1 MIGRLVLRHLAQR
14 PVRSLVFVGAYA
26 AGVGVMLSLLA
37 IGEVMVAQARDE
49 AWIGGGDL
57 TVLPAGVDLETL
69 KLGGAVFF
77 GIEQARFLARE
88 VLGGPRL
95 AGDVAAVAPWL
106 DDRALYLHPQSG
118 GPPTVLRVQGLIPS
132 AARSLGAAPDLLD
145 GTFEDHAAD
154 CRWLRPTP
162 LELYTE
168 IDGFHL
174 PPTSVRGDTTW
185 AEWHYFNL
193 LWPDEGRWLTLS
205 FILAGDVTG
214 SRFGGLV
221 LARYRTPDGRD
232 RVYSDTVSADAIEFA
247 PGSADVRFG
256 RHSVRLGGE
265 PAGYRVQANLPG
277 DGGGLSVAIDIEPL
291 PHRYFPAADIA
302 DSDSIVSGYVV
313 PALRARARGR
323 VCLDGACRDAAGA
336 VGYHDHN
343 WGTWGD
349 ATAGG
354 RVTWDWGAVHAG
366 DFDLLYG
373 GLGGAA
379 AEARRAGFRFLA
391 YVVDSLGVAAI
402 LEPQALRYSGD
413 RHIAVAGR
421 SIVIPERLDFT
432 AARGLDTLRAEAR
445 LSHVSASPAGAR
457 TYFLQAQGTM
467 RLTGTLGGRAL
478 DEQGPGFFETYVQ
491 PTGHPALTPRHDSSG
506 AMR

>member
-37 IGEVMVAQARDE
+37 IGEVMVTQARDE

-69 KLGGAVFF
+69 KLGGAVFY

-95 AGDVAAVAPWL
+95 GGNVAAVAPWI
-106 DDRALYLHPQSG
+106 DDRALTLHPGSG
-118 GPPTVLRVQGLIPS
+118 GASIVVRVQGLIPS
-132 AARSLGAAPDLLD
+132 AARALGAAPDLLD
-145 GTFEDHAAD
+145 GTFEDHAPD
-154 CRWLRPTP
+154 RRWLRPTP

-168 IDGFHL
+168 LDGFHL
-174 PPTSVRGDTTW
+174 PPERVRGDTTW

-193 LWPDEGRWLTLS
+193 LWPGERRWLTLS

-232 RVYSDTVSADAIEFA
+232 RVYADTVGASAIEFA
-247 PGSADVRFG
+247 PGHPDVRFG
-256 RHSVRLGGE
+256 RHSVRLGGD
-265 PAGYRVQANLPG
+265 PVTYRVEADLPG
-277 DGGGLSVAIDIEPL
+277 ERGVLSVAIDVEPL
-291 PHRYFPAADIA
+291 PHRYFPAAELVA
-302 DSDSIVSGYVV
+302 SDSIVSGYVV

-323 VCLDGACRDAAGA
+323 VCLDGTCRDAAGA

-343 WGTWGD
+343 WGTWG
-349 ATAGG
+349 G
-354 RVTWDWGAVHAG
+354 VTWDWGVAHVG

-373 GLGGAA
+373 GVGGAA
-379 AEARRAGFRFLA
+379 AEARRAGSRFLA
-391 YVVDSLGVAAI
+391 YVVDSLGAAAI
-402 LEPQALRYSGD
+402 LEPQELRYSGA
-413 RHIAVAGR
+413 RRIAAAGGTLT
-421 SIVIPERLDFT
+421 VPETLRFT
-432 AARGLDTLRAEAR
+432 ATRGPDTLHAEAR
-445 LSHVSASPAGAR
+445 FAHVSASPTGPRGA
-457 TYFLQAQGTM
+457 TGAYFLQTQGTM
-467 RLTGTLGGRAL
+467 RLTGTLGGRAI
-478 DEQGPGFFETYVQ
+478 DASGPGFFETYVRAADAE
-491 PTGHPALTPRHDSSG
+491 P
-506 AMR
+506 